1 MLEPVGPLSPKTYW
15 IRRVALVGIAVVA
28 VLLLVWAF
36 AGRGNGTPDSTAAT
50 TPTSGAPLTGELATP
65 PSATTPT
72 DLTSSLFPDA
82 STAVS
87 SPVPSDT
94 AGTPSDATPTDGGAG
109 TDGGTAE
116 TTTAS
121 ATEVAPPADP
131 AAESAAAQAAAD
143 AAAAQ
148 AAADAAA
155 AQAAADAAAAQAAA
169 DAAAA
174 QAAADAAAAQAAA
187 DAAAAQAAADAA
199 RPRDAE
205 GRLICPDAAVQLTAT
220 VGSPTYTVGQQP
232 IVGVTI
238 VNVGSEPC
246 VRDVSGSLQEYLA
259 YDAAG
264 TRVWSTSDCLPGSGT
279 DVRFL
284 QPGESLQYN
293 IKWSG
298 TTSQPGCAA
307 ERTRVPAGDYR
318 IEARI
323 GSLVSS
329 QAALTFR

>member
-1 MLEPVGPLSPKTYW
+1 VLEPVGPLSPKTYW
-15 IRRVALVGIAVVA
+15 IRRVALVGIAVVV

-36 AGRGNGTPDSTAAT
+36 FGRANDAPDTAAT
-50 TPTSGAPLTGELATP
+50 TTPTSSAPMTGELATP
-65 PSATTPT
+65 PSATTPG

-87 SPVPSDT
+87 SPAPSET
-94 AGTPSDATPTDGGAG
+94 AATTSDATATSEATATDA
-109 TDGGTAE
+109 GTAE

-121 ATEVAPPADP
+121 ATEITPPADP

-155 AQAAADAAAAQAAA
+155 AQAAADAAVAQAAA

-174 QAAADAAAAQAAA
+174 E
-187 DAAAAQAAADAA
+187 AA

-205 GRLICPDAAVQLTAT
+205 GRLICPDASVQLTAT
-220 VGSPTYTVGQQP
+220 VGSPTYNVGQQP

-238 VNVGSEPC
+238 VNVGAEPC

-264 TRVWSTSDCLPGSGT
+264 TRVWSTNDCLPGSGT
-279 DVRFL
+279 DVRLL

-307 ERTRVPAGDYR
+307 ERTRVPAGEYR
-318 IEARI
+318 VEARI
-323 GSLVSS
+323 GSLISS
-329 QAALTFR
+329 QAALTFL